1 MGDGLHHVTMGRERA
16 QQSPRYGSGGSQ
28 LFVSPPPPH
37 PGSRQVEPYDPGVGK
52 MSCGFLF
59 WKPNHLNAFLCVEQT
74 VGVQNDSLQP
84 AAWRGS

>member
-1 MGDGLHHVTMGRERA
+1 MSQWA
-16 QQSPRYGSGGSQ
+16 GSGHNNHLAMVQGA
-28 LFVSPPPPH
+28 VSFLSPLLPPQ
-37 PGSRQVEPYDPGVGK
+37 PGSRQVEPYGPGVGK